1 MIHNNNDIEGNNAIV
16 GNNAKGKRKA
26 VKSKTGK
33 SGGKLQ
39 RYQAVIPVLPKV
51 TITKEYYHGIPHP
64 GFLGTKI
71 AIENRKPN
79 AQQQRKAHFVK
90 KGKVAKVR
98 YYNGSAGPAAN
109 MKKMLKAE
117 QLRSG
122 IAGHHGDGALEVN
135 FKFEFKLPTRPA
147 GKKKGDPYD
156 KKVDLDNLQKFML
169 DAMTGIFYGDD
180 SIVCTL
186 SATKVYGDV
195 NATTVFIW
203 KHNMK

>member
-1 MIHNNNDIEGNNAIV
+1 MIHNDNNIVGNNAIV
-16 GNNAKGKRKA
+16 GNSANGKKKA

-39 RYQAVIPVLPKV
+39 RNQIVNQILPEV
-51 TITKEYYHGIPHP
+51 TITKEYYHDIQHP
-64 GFLGTKI
+64 GYLGTKI
-71 AIENRKPN
+71 SIKNQKPTS
-79 AQQQRKAHFVK
+79 QQQRKARFF
-90 KGKVAKVR
+90 KGSKVSKVR
-98 YYNGSAGPAAN
+98 YYNGSAVPSAKI
-109 MKKMLKAE
+109 KKMLKAE

-122 IAGHHGDGALEVN
+122 IAAHHGDGPLEVN
-135 FKFEFKLPTRPA
+135 FKFEFKLPERPA

-180 SIVCTL
+180 SIVCSL

-203 KHNMK
+203 KHDMK